1 MIRAIIFDFDGLIL
15 ETESPVYQSWHELYD
30 QFGMELS
37 KQEWSQIIGTSDA
50 EHFNPLDELEESL
63 QLSLPRSELLAF
75 RREREMDL
83 IREQVILPGV
93 EKWID
98 QALSLDLRLGIASS
112 SSRDWVVS
120 HLTRLGLIDHF
131 EVIRTADDVEK
142 TKPDPALYQQAL
154 ENLSISADEAIVLE
168 DSPNGVTA
176 AKHAGIFT
184 IAVPNPMTVDLNLD
198 HADLQI
204 SSLEEL
210 DLKAAITYAENQK
223 SP

>member
-30 QFGMELS
+30 QFGMVLS

-50 EHFNPLDELEESL
+50 EHFDPLDELEVSL
-63 QLSLPRSELLAF
+63 HQSLPRSELLAD
-75 RREREMDL
+75 RREREMEL
-83 IREQVILPGV
+83 IREQGILPGV

-98 QALSLDLRLGIASS
+98 QAVTMGMRLGIASS
-112 SSRDWVVS
+112 SSRDWVYS

-142 TKPDPALYQQAL
+142 TKPDPALYHQAL
-154 ENLSISADEAIVLE
+154 DSLSISANEAIVLE

-176 AKHAGIFT
+176 AKRAGIFT
-184 IAVPNPMTVDLNLD
+184 IAVPNPMTVELNLD

-210 DLKAAITYAENQK
+210 DLQGAISYAENRK
-223 SP
+223 TR